1 MNNVEIVNHFIASI
15 ELKEDPTFTIDRE
28 KVEEEILK
36 DSQAYSGL
44 GIKIL
49 SICGGLLGTLFFLGF
64 VAMSILESSTAT
76 FVFGLM
82 ILVGAILLDKKS
94 NNTVLD
100 AVCIGAFLSGCI
112 LLGYS
117 INKMGDSDNLTI
129 FSLLL
134 IAVVTVS
141 VTENYM
147 LNLFA
152 VLIFN
157 SCLFA
162 FIETNNTDI
171 LIHFLTAFLSGGFV
185 LINLIEHKAFVKS
198 IAVNKRY
205 SPFRLG
211 FLVSLSV
218 LLIYFSV
225 NFAKP
230 AFPYRWIS
238 SIVIIAVTIY
248 SINSIINF
256 LQVKARQFIIYAL
269 ATAILVSVIFAP
281 SICGAILILIIG
293 IHVGHRLTMVF
304 GIALLIYSV
313 GQFYYDLQYTLF
325 TKSIIMIC
333 TGILL
338 LIAGYIF
345 NKQIKSH
352 DKS

>member
-1 MNNVEIVNHFIASI
+1 MNNVEIVDHFIANI
-15 ELKEDPTFTIDRE
+15 ERKEEPAFAIDRE
-28 KVEEEILK
+28 KVEREILK

-76 FVFGLM
+76 FVFGLI
-82 ILVGAILLDKKS
+82 ILVGAIMLDKKS

-117 INKMGDSDNLTI
+117 INKMAHSDNLTI
-129 FSLLL
+129 FSLLV
-134 IAVVTVS
+134 IAVVTIS
-141 VTENYM
+141 ATENYM

-152 VLIFN
+152 LLIFN

-162 FIETNNTDI
+162 FIETNNADI
-171 LIHFLTAFLSGGFV
+171 LIHFFTAFLSIGFV

-198 IAVNKRY
+198 IAINKRY

-230 AFPYRWIS
+230 SLPYRWIS
-238 SIVIIAVTIY
+238 SIVIMAATIY
-248 SINSIINF
+248 SMSSIINF
-256 LQVKARQFIIYAL
+256 LKLKTGQFIIYSFAI
-269 ATAILVSVIFAP
+269 AILASVIFAP

-293 IHVGHRLTMVF
+293 IHVGHKLTMVF
-304 GIALLIYSV
+304 GIASLVYFV
-313 GQFYYDLQYTLF
+313 GQFYYDLQYTLL

-333 TGILL
+333 TGMLL
-338 LIAGYIF
+338 LTAGYIF

-352 DKS
+352 DKG